1 MESRATLETIGGKA
15 VLRFERRL
23 AHPPE
28 KVFRAISEP
37 AELAHWFPA
46 KVETELR
53 AGAPIR
59 FEFED
64 VDFEA
69 PPGEVLEVDP
79 PKLLAY
85 AWGDG
90 VLRWEVVPEGAGC
103 RLHFTHTLGGD
114 EAWGGRLAAARQA
127 AGWDVCLAALDA
139 RLDGTAGAELDWF
152 PRQEAYLERFGLAEG
167 EVRSHADGHEARFER
182 DLVQRASDVWAELA
196 GGDDPSAGGTV
207 PPSFTDR
214 HAEPGELTEAE
225 PPRVLEYEWLHEG
238 EPAGRVRWE
247 LREHD
252 FGSVLVVSQTVP
264 DRLASLLPEALAG
277 WQAHLE
283 LLTARLHGVERQRPE
298 VPVETLAER
307 YRERLEAV
315 SA

>member
-1 MESRATLETIGGKA
+1 MDPRATLETIGGKA

-69 PPGEVLEVDP
+69 PPGEMLEVDP

-103 RLHFTHTLGGD
+103 RLHFTHTLGGGD
-114 EAWGGRLAAARQA
+114 AWGGRLAAARQA
-127 AGWDVCLAALDA
+127 AGWDVCLAALEA
-139 RLDGTAGAELDWF
+139 RLAGTAGGELDWF
-152 PRQEAYLERFGLAEG
+152 PRQEAYVERFGLAEG
-167 EVRSHADGHEARFER
+167 EVRAHADGHEARFER
-182 DLVQRASDVWAELA
+182 DLVKRANEVWAALT
-196 GGDDPSAGGTV
+196 GGDDPGPGGPVPRLVHRRPRPARRAARGRASA
-207 PPSFTDR
+207 R
-214 HAEPGELTEAE
+214 A
-225 PPRVLEYEWLHEG
+225 RVRVAARRR
-238 EPAGRVRWE
+238 AGRPRA
-247 LREHD
+247 LGAARARI
-252 FGSVLVVSQTVP
+252 
-264 DRLASLLPEALAG
+264 RLAAG
-277 WQAHLE
+277 RQPDGAGRWRACCRR
-283 LLTARLHGVERQRPE
+283 RLRAGRP
-298 VPVETLAER
+298 TW
-307 YRERLEAV
+307 
-315 SA
+315 SC